1 MTLADVTSVFL
12 RVSLTTWAS
21 GSATLARLREDLVE
35 RGRTLGEH
43 EFSLAY
49 AIARVAPGTNV
60 LACCAGLGWRLHGWP
75 GAAAAVF
82 ALSLPAAAAIVLLT
96 MAYETGVLTRWI
108 PGASAAVVGVL
119 VGGALLLL
127 QPFVS
132 RSHWVRSVVIATG
145 AFIGLQWLS
154 PVQILLA
161 SAAVGY
167 FWRES

>member
-1 MTLADVTSVFL
+1 MSVAEVTSVFL
-12 RVSLTTWAS
+12 RISLTTWAS
-21 GSATLARLREDLVE
+21 GSATLARLRDELVE
-35 RGRTLGEH
+35 RRRSLGEH

-75 GAAAAVF
+75 GAVAAVF

-96 MAYETGVLTRWI
+96 MAYQTGVLTRWI
-108 PGASAAVVGVL
+108 PGAGAAVVGVL
-119 VGGALLLL
+119 LGGALLLL
-127 QPFVS
+127 QPYLT
-132 RSHWVRSVVIATG
+132 RTQWVRSLVIATA
-145 AFIGLQWLS
+145 AFLGLQWLS
-154 PVQILLA
+154 PVYILLG